1 MEKSIELLDQLST
14 GRTKRG
20 RLVLPDTVTYSR
32 ENCSV
37 LVRIYN
43 SNATEQVF
51 PKQIYLQETVNDK
64 NDTTNPYRQD
74 ILFIKH
80 VLQKLAHLKGKKVV
94 SLVHNTQKDELQMG
108 QI

>member
-1 MEKSIELLDQLST
+1 MLSQPST

-20 RLVLPDTVTYSR
+20 RLVPPDTVTYSR

-37 LVRIYN
+37 LVRICN

-74 ILFIKH
+74 ILFIKR
-80 VLQKLAHLKGKKVV
+80 VRETGSLKRKK
-94 SLVHNTQKDELQMG
+94 SCIPSSQYTKR
-108 QI
+108 